1 MIHLLQT
8 LLLTCFAVTVQAKIF
23 GRCELFHAL
32 KVSGLD
38 GYEGYSLANWICM
51 SFFETGFDTEAI
63 DRRKD
68 GTKDYGIFHIN
79 NGWWCKDEGTL
90 SENLCSMSCAGEFLP
105 ASPPPAAGGTVPEGT
120 GKMVGCCRKWNSL
133 LNAMLEVRNLVLSRC
148 CSSYH
153 QPQPNMG
160 NGEG

>member
-23 GRCELFHAL
+23 GRCELYHVL

-90 SENLCSMSCAGEFLP
+90 SENLCSMSCAD
-105 ASPPPAAGGTVPEGT
+105 
-120 GKMVGCCRKWNSL
+120 L
-133 LNAMLEVRNLVLSRC
+133 LNTDIHDDILCVKRIVKD
-148 CSSYH
+148 
-153 QPQPNMG
+153 PQGMG
-160 NGEG
+160 TWKEWKKHCEKQDLREWVKGCNP

>member
-23 GRCELFHAL
+23 GRCELFHKL

-90 SENLCSMSCAGEFLP
+90 SENLCSMSCAD
-105 ASPPPAAGGTVPEGT
+105 
-120 GKMVGCCRKWNSL
+120 L
-133 LNAMLEVRNLVLSRC
+133 LNTDINDDILCVKRIVKD
-148 CSSYH
+148 
-153 QPQPNMG
+153 PQGMG
-160 NGEG
+160 TWKEWKKHCENQDLHEWVKGCKP